1 VNEFNLQGVFIEC
14 MKIFVKAHPKSKK
27 IQVLQKDTDHYEV
40 WVREAP
46 DKGQANQAVIK
57 ALSEHLGLARSR
69 LSLSSGLAS
78 RHKVILI
85 T

>member
-1 VNEFNLQGVFIEC
+1 MRA

-27 IQVLQKDTDHYEV
+27 VKVLQKDAQHYEV

-46 DKGQANQAVIK
+46 DKGKANQAVIE
-57 ALSEHLGLARSR
+57 ALSEQLGVARSR
-69 LSLSSGLAS
+69 LNLSSGLAS
-78 RHKVILI
+78 RNKVILI